1 MIKLPLYP
9 FQDEPVDQFLSRG
22 SLLVAFEMGM
32 GKTPIAIA
40 CAEELLGCGDIS
52 AMLAVVPG
60 GLRYQWA
67 MALAKF
73 TDLPTRQLKVQRK
86 SITVPQQSSAAIID
100 GTPKQR
106 KKQFDQAIIDHPDY
120 VIISHRNAL
129 SDMRWV
135 KRLNCEMVTLDE
147 ASVIKTF
154 GSQHARDIKRSL
166 AAEYRL
172 ALTGTPV
179 ENRPEEA
186 FSIMEWVDAEVLG
199 DFDLFEKSYIE
210 RYPGSEKVRRYKN
223 LGIFNKRLS
232 LAMCR
237 KDRADPD
244 VAPYLPDE
252 DHGEWYVSLDGP
264 AKMAY
269 DTIAEE
275 LLLELQNVRGP
286 GGFDVAAYYSGQAYT
301 EATGLGRIM
310 SRLQALD
317 MLLDHPDLIVESAL
331 DFENEGTLGSEYCH
345 SIWLAGLV
353 DDVLESPKLP
363 ELVAKVTEILEHPSS
378 KILIFTKY
386 RRMLEYIADAVPGKT
401 VLYHGEMNGQQ
412 KAESVARFTTEPDLR
427 VFVSSH
433 AGAYGTDMHMANY
446 LINYDLPAS
455 SGRADQ
461 INGRHVRASSE
472 FDKVFIRNLLVEGTT
487 NERDLE
493 RLIFKRKVARA
504 IVDGRSPDRTGG
516 IENDLVSLTDF
527 LS

>member
-9 FQDEPVDQFLSRG
+9 YQEEPVDRFLERG

-40 CAEELLGCGDIS
+40 CAEELLGCGDIHT
-52 AMLAVVPG
+52 MLAVVPG

-73 TDLPTRQLKVQRK
+73 TDLPTRELRVRK
-86 SITVPQQSSAAIID
+86 SVIEVPWQSQAAIID

-106 KKQFDQAIIDHPDY
+106 KAQLEQAVHDRPDY

-135 KRLNCEMVTLDE
+135 KRLDPGMITLDE
-147 ASVIKTF
+147 ASVIKNF
-154 GSQHARDIKRSL
+154 GTKHSLDIKRSL
-166 AAEYRL
+166 QAPYRL

-186 FSIMEWVDAEVLG
+186 FSIMEWVDPDVLG
-199 DFDLFEKSYIE
+199 DFEFFEKSYIQ
-210 RYPGSEKVRRYKN
+210 RWPGSEKVKEYKN
-223 LGIFNKRLS
+223 TGVFNKRLVKG
-232 LAMCR
+232 MCR

-252 DHGEWYVSLDGP
+252 DHGEWYVPFGGP
-264 AKMAY
+264 EKVVY
-269 DTIAEE
+269 DYIAAE
-275 LLLELQNVRGP
+275 LLLELQALRVT
-286 GGFDVAAYYSGQAYT
+286 GGFDVNAFYTGQAQLNENT
-301 EATGLGRIM
+301 KLGRIM
-310 SRLQALD
+310 SRVQALD
-317 MLLDHPDLIVESAL
+317 MLLDHPDLLVESAMDYEDGNGGSKYCYGIWQDGVL
-331 DFENEGTLGSEYCH
+331 DSAT
-345 SIWLAGLV
+345 
-353 DDVLESPKLP
+353 DSPKLP
-363 ELVAKVTEILEHPSS
+363 ILITKLTEILEHPQS
-378 KILIFTKY
+378 KVLVFTKY
-386 RRMLEYIADAVPGKT
+386 RRMLDYLADAIPFDT
-401 VLYHGEMNGQQ
+401 VTYHGEMNAQDR
-412 KAESVARFTTEPDLR
+412 AATVARFGSDPNLR
-427 VFVSSH
+427 VFLSSH

-472 FDKVFIRNLLVEGTT
+472 FDKVFVRNLLVEGTT
-487 NERDLE
+487 NERDLA
-493 RLIFKRKVARA
+493 RLEFKRKVARA
-504 IVDGRSPDRTGG
+504 VVDGKAPRSGA
-516 IENDLVSLTDF
+516 IENDLISLTDF